1 MSGPFTPKYSPN
13 DPHWIA
19 RFDLKGL
26 IAGYNH
32 SALSQASTTDT
43 WTWYSNWTGA
53 AGQLLATVLIT
64 YTDSTKATIA
74 TVDIS

>member
-1 MSGPFTPKYSPN
+1 MAGPFTPKYTIN
-13 DPHWIA
+13 DPHWIS

-32 SALSQASTTDT
+32 SVLSQTSTTDT
-43 WTWYSNWTGA
+43 WTWYQNWTGS
-53 AGQLLATVLIT
+53 AGQLLATLLIT